1 MAAVLRE
8 YIASFR
14 IKELQLCLEQL
25 GLSKRGRKLELQNR
39 LLTYLGDS
47 QPPQGSP
54 RPSDVWKT
62 DAAERVIT
70 QIWRQMHGVPD
81 DTKANSQA
89 LNGPVDPI
97 KERIESGAEASSSK
111 AAAAPL
117 WGSTAVNVSIQPQ
130 ASAIFEKPLG
140 RNNTQISCICAN
152 NTDRGT
158 MVQCEADACG
168 IWQHC
173 SCVGIDANAMPEHYF
188 CQNCRIAMADPFWQA
203 ESIQLIPPA
212 MLRSVP
218 GRPVVIRSSGKDQV
232 MAVDRAFD
240 LSAAQLEPLRKNT
253 QTEQL
258 HVACLLLD
266 DAVPNRIHWPRQAE
280 LRINAMVY
288 RPYGRNSNTRL
299 GGNARDEPANAAHRC
314 TVGKNRISLNCVE
327 DRPFCLMAYT
337 VRRRTLDDV
346 MKMMAPAESAAA
358 AVSRVVNTMRGR
370 KAGDPDDDD
379 DDLLVSNTVIS
390 LKDPLSGTRIQTAA
404 RFVGLSGIVAF
415 DLDCFLSMAQRS
427 RKWQDPHTLR
437 NVTIKQLQ
445 RDSWMQPVI
454 TCLKA
459 LPDVTE
465 VEVNADGWWRP
476 AGVNMPWQ
484 STTVDTAPL
493 SMPKVQIKP
502 DPEQPSDDISDEE
515 SEGEE
520 LRKAAKAYT
529 AASKPLKPAQ
539 PEVIVLDDSSDD
551 EQQPPRF
558 QHPVSRAAGQLATIA
573 SAHANA
579 SSSQRPAPQS
589 NALQSSGSQGS
600 ASVRAPQHGTAW
612 ASATSSRQVPAS
624 FQAGA
629 AMAPSTQAGAA
640 MAPSNTSSGPL
651 RIKLPTRQPDR
662 RLQHPPAQHPA
673 QPLTASSQG
682 PMHPADP
689 ASSAGRLAAAVAM
702 RPPTARHSSNALG
715 KRKHYE
721 LDGQYGAYSQA
732 SAQAA
737 GMSMTDH
744 MQQAMRSSGA
754 SGNRLPPY
762 PETSISYPRRG
773 GPSSSSVLMP
783 AAAAH
788 SQPYEQYPNPV
799 SPEYWHQQHSMES
812 PSYGQSGMGSPT
824 YRASMPTLPQYS
836 PHADAHYGRQ
846 ATMQEREAAADASA
860 LECLRP
866 PAGYASD
873 PPHWHPHPLTDGEG
887 QLGQCASDEHMLD
900 AYLSTWRQSSPQK
913 SDPNSSKPQQEAR
926 LAAWK
931 ARADMA
937 AQPSARQSAQKD
949 DVIVL
954 D

>member
-47 QPPQGSP
+47 QLPQGSP

-62 DAAERVIT
+62 NAAERVIT
-70 QIWRQMHGVPD
+70 HIWKQMHGVPE
-81 DTKANSQA
+81 DTNANSQA
-89 LNGPVDPI
+89 LSGPVDPI

-111 AAAAPL
+111 AAAAPPL
-117 WGSTAVNVSIQPQ
+117 WGSAAVNVTIQPQ
-130 ASAIFEKPLG
+130 AFSIFEKPRG

-173 SCVGIDANAMPEHYF
+173 SCVGIEANAMPEHYF
-188 CQNCRIAMADPFWQA
+188 CQSCRIAMADPFWQA

-218 GRPVVIRSSGKDQV
+218 GRPVVIRSSGRDQV

-288 RPYGRNSNTRL
+288 RPYGRNSNTKL

-314 TVGKNRISLNCVE
+314 TVGRNRISLNCVE

-346 MKMMAPAESAAA
+346 MKMMAPAESASA

-415 DLDCFLSMAQRS
+415 DLDSFLSMAQRS

-437 NVTIKQLQ
+437 NVTIRQLQ

-502 DPEQPSDDISDEE
+502 DPEQPSDDDSGEE

-551 EQQPPRF
+551 EQPPPKP

-579 SSSQRPAPQS
+579 SSLQRPAPLS
-589 NALQSSGSQGS
+589 IPLHSSGRQGS
-600 ASVRAPQHGTAW
+600 ASGRAPQHDTTW
-612 ASATSSRQVPAS
+612 ASASSSRQVPAS
-624 FQAGA
+624 LQPGA
-629 AMAPSTQAGAA
+629 APAS
-640 MAPSNTSSGPL
+640 SNTSNGPL
-651 RIKLPTRQPDR
+651 RIKLPSRQPDR
-662 RLQHPPAQHPA
+662 RLQHQPAHQQQA
-673 QPLTASSQG
+673 SQPMAASSQG

-689 ASSAGRLAAAVAM
+689 ASSAGCLAAAVAM
-702 RPPTARHSSNALG
+702 RGPPAARNSSNALG

-744 MQQAMRSSGA
+744 MQQAMHRNSVTSG
-754 SGNRLPPY
+754 SRLPPY

-783 AAAAH
+783 AAAAQ

-799 SPEYWHQQHSMES
+799 SSGYWHQQHSMGS
-812 PSYGQSGMGSPT
+812 PSYAQSGMGSPS
-824 YRASMPTLPQYS
+824 YRASMPTSPQYS
-836 PHADAHYGRQ
+836 PHADARYGRQ
-846 ATMQEREAAADASA
+846 ASMQEREAAEDMSA
-860 LECLRP
+860 LESLRP
-866 PAGYASD
+866 PAGYASA
-873 PPHWHPHPLTDGEG
+873 PPYWNSQPLTDGEG
-887 QLGQCASDEHMLD
+887 QLGQCASDGHMLD
-900 AYLSTWRQSSPQK
+900 ALLSTWRQASPQK

-931 ARADMA
+931 ARADTA
-937 AQPSARQSAQKD
+937 TQPSARQSAHKD

>member
-47 QPPQGSP
+47 QLPQGSP

-62 DAAERVIT
+62 NAAERVIT
-70 QIWRQMHGVPD
+70 HVWKQMHGVPE
-81 DTKANSQA
+81 DTNANSQV
-89 LNGPVDPI
+89 LSSPVDPI

-111 AAAAPL
+111 SAAAAAAAPL
-117 WGSTAVNVSIQPQ
+117 WGSAAVNITIQPQ
-130 ASAIFEKPLG
+130 AFSIFEKPLG

-188 CQNCRIAMADPFWQA
+188 CQSCRIAMADPFWQA
-203 ESIQLIPPA
+203 ESIQLIPPG
-212 MLRSVP
+212 MLRNVP

-288 RPYGRNSNTRL
+288 RPYGRNSNTKL

-314 TVGKNRISLNCVE
+314 TVGRNRISLNCVE

-337 VRRRTLDDV
+337 VRRRTLHDV

-370 KAGDPDDDD
+370 KAGDPNDDD

-390 LKDPLSGTRIQTAA
+390 LKDPLSGTRIHTAA

-415 DLDCFLSMAQRS
+415 DLDSFLSMAQRS

-484 STTVDTAPL
+484 STIVDTAPL
-493 SMPKVQIKP
+493 SMPKIQIKP
-502 DPEQPSDDISDEE
+502 DPEQPPDDDSDEE

-551 EQQPPRF
+551 EQPPPKF
-558 QHPVSRAAGQLATIA
+558 QHPHSRAAGQLATTA

-589 NALQSSGSQGS
+589 NALQASGRQGS
-600 ASVRAPQHGTAW
+600 TSAMASQHGANW
-612 ASATSSRQVPAS
+612 ASAGSSRQVPAS

-629 AMAPSTQAGAA
+629 A
-640 MAPSNTSSGPL
+640 PSNTSNGPL

-662 RLQHPPAQHPA
+662 RLQHQPAQQQ
-673 QPLTASSQG
+673 QPSQPMAASSQG
-682 PMHPADP
+682 PSHPADP
-689 ASSAGRLAAAVAM
+689 ASSAGRLAAAVNM
-702 RPPTARHSSNALG
+702 RAPAARHSSNALG
-715 KRKHYE
+715 KRKHCE
-721 LDGQYGAYSQA
+721 LDGQCGAYSQA

-744 MQQAMRSSGA
+744 MHQAMHRSS
-754 SGNRLPPY
+754 SRLPPY
-762 PETSISYPRRG
+762 PETSLSYPRRG

-799 SPEYWHQQHSMES
+799 TSEYWHQQHSMGS

-824 YRASMPTLPQYS
+824 YRASMPTSPQYS
-836 PHADAHYGRQ
+836 PHADARYGRQ
-846 ATMQEREAAADASA
+846 ASMQDREAAEDAAALERLRSPADYASA
-860 LECLRP
+860 P
-866 PAGYASD
+866 PYWNSQ
-873 PPHWHPHPLTDGEG
+873 PLTDGETKN
-887 QLGQCASDEHMLD
+887 CINC
-900 AYLSTWRQSSPQK
+900 STVLKFNQVSS
-913 SDPNSSKPQQEAR
+913 S
-926 LAAWK
+926 
-931 ARADMA
+931 
-937 AQPSARQSAQKD
+937 
-949 DVIVL
+949 
-954 D
+954 